1 MRIHSPGGKDVLNF
15 LFESKPNINLLPT
28 ENERQHPPLLLGN
41 VVKVEDN
48 LVLLLV
54 LLHPPHTRVNLH
66 QFHQFTKIRILIFP
80 PSVRIRISFFIQTKL
95 RIPSKPIIWIGR
107 GFQEKNVQ
115 NINFLIYQ

>member
-1 MRIHSPGGKDVLNF
+1 MRIHSPSGKDVLSF

-28 ENERQHPPLLLGN
+28 ENERRHPPLLLGD

-66 QFHQFTKIRILIFP
+66 QFHQFTKIRI
-80 PSVRIRISFFIQTKL
+80 RIRISFFIQTKL
-95 RIPSKPIIWIGR
+95 RIPSKPIIWIGL
-107 GFQEKNVQ
+107 GFQEINVQ
-115 NINFLIYQ
+115 NINFLIY